1 MLSALKKIFQ
11 PKAAEEGQVA
21 LQPPGQPFPWPRG
34 TRLTALETVVIV
46 IPAAAV
52 GPEEKIGSVILGD
65 ADMEIR
71 PPQKPGDPYIYLR
84 LKEGS
89 SVSLSKSVQGMI
101 AAEDKRPRKIR
112 VNQKEEPNQSSQTT
126 TGSSAPDRV

>member
-1 MLSALKKIFQ
+1 MLSALKMMFR
-11 PKAAEEGQVA
+11 PKAAEDGQVA
-21 LQPPGQPFPWPRG
+21 MQPPGQPFPWPRG
-34 TRLTALETVVIV
+34 TRLTALEAVVIV

-52 GPEEKIGSVILGD
+52 GPEEEIGSVILGD

-71 PPQKPGDPYIYLR
+71 PPQKPSDPYIYLR

-101 AAEDKRPRKIR
+101 VAEDNRPRRIR
-112 VNQKEEPNQSSQTT
+112 VQQKEEPNQSPQTT
-126 TGSSAPDRV
+126 IGSGAPGRV